1 MDGWTN
7 FLLLKQEQLITQ
19 TSHIVFIWNRGD
31 IALKLK
37 LFLIGRNLI
46 RKLKRFVDLIK
57 S

>member
-7 FLLLKQEQLITQ
+7 FLLLKQEQFITQ
-19 TSHIVFIWNRGD
+19 TSHIVFIWKGGD
-31 IALKLK
+31 IG

-46 RKLKRFVDLIK
+46 RKPKRFVDLIK

>member
-19 TSHIVFIWNRGD
+19 TGHIFIIWKRGD
-31 IALKLK
+31 IGLKLL

-46 RKLKRFVDLIK
+46 RRLE
-57 S
+57 

>member
-19 TSHIVFIWNRGD
+19 TSHIVFIWKRGD
-31 IALKLK
+31 IGLKLK

-46 RKLKRFVDLIK
+46 RKIKRFVDLIK